1 VRVPT
6 AFNKRL
12 EIRGASVG
20 GVSFTE
26 EGIVVSLRWRRRK
39 YACLC
44 GEKTQASYDRTLRRW
59 RHLGFGSTRSY
70 LEAEIVR
77 IDSGACRRVRT
88 EEVSW
93 ARPGSRHTRDFQ
105 AVICYL
111 TQRAD
116 KTTICRPPRV
126 SFEAVPRIVQ
136 SYVAEQLEDT
146 RLEHLYRIGVDE
158 VSYRKG
164 HRYLT
169 VVADRDRSGA
179 VVWVKEGRDAA
190 TLSSF

>member
-6 AFNKRL
+6 AFNKIL
-12 EIRGASVG
+12 EIRGASLG
-20 GVSFTE
+20 GASFTE

-39 YACLC
+39 YAGPC
-44 GEKTQASYDRTLRRW
+44 GEKTWASYDRSLRRW
-59 RHLGFGSTRSY
+59 RHLDLGSTRSY

-77 IDSGACRRVRT
+77 VDCRACRRVRT
-88 EEVSW
+88 EEVPW

-105 AVICYL
+105 AVVCYL
-111 TQRAD
+111 TQRAE
-116 KTTICRPPRV
+116 KTTICRLLRV
-126 SFEAVPRIVQ
+126 SFEAVARIVQ
-136 SYVAEQLEDT
+136 SFAEQLEDA

-164 HRYLT
+164 HRCLT